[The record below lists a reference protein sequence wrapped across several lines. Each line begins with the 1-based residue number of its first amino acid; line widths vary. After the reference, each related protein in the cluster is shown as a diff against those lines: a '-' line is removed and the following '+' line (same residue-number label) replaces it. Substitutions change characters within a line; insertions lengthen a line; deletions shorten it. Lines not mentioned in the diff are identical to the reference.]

1 MFTKSIKFYYT
12 FYYQVL
18 RVQKFEKYDS
28 VKNEWLLFPASFTAK
43 FELVFGLTL
52 ENVFS

>member
-1 MFTKSIKFYYT
+1 MFTKSIKLYYT

-18 RVQKFEKYDS
+18 RVQKFEKCDS
-28 VKNEWLLFPASFTAK
+28 VKNEWLLFPARFKAK
-43 FELVFGLTL
+43 LGLVLGLTQ